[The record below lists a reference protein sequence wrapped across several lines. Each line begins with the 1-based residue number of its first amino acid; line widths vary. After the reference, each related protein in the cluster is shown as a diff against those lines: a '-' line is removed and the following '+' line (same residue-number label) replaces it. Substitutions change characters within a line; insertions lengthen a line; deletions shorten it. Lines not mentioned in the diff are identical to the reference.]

1 MAKEKRDPAFLFYDG
16 DAARDVSHMD
26 RLERGAY
33 FDLIQ
38 AQKKFH
44 GYSMEQVRKILGKD
58 FETVWNALDLILEQE
73 NGAYYIP
80 WLRTALEER
89 AQKNENQRKR
99 IQEYWDKRKNRGNT
113 MEVPTEDE
121 NENSI
126 SNKDIRDIDNYLD
139 TYTHISAKTKK
150 TPIYEKMMKIFLLK
164 FSGYFIDDEKDEIA
178 CTVIASNIEKV
189 KGWEPQSSL
198 NGHMD
203 DLMLFWTEVVNYVAG
218 DKWLRTRSLTDLSTK
233 EWQRLGQHMAKQDN
247 PEGLKDCKKDPT
259 DGMSDYQKEIYLK
272 RQAAKNKK
280 S

>member
-121 NENSI
+121 NEDSI
-126 SNKDIRDIDNYLD
+126 SNKDIEGINTILS
-139 TYTHISAKTKK
+139 TYTNYTGLKSFL
-150 TPIYEKMMKIFLLK
+150 PVYEKMMDVFLLK
-164 FSGYFIDDEKDEIA
+164 FSGYFRDEERDFPA
-178 CTVIASNIEKV
+178 CQAIASNVEKI
-189 KGWEPQSSL
+189 KGWNAGDCL
-198 NGHMD
+198 NGHLS
-203 DLMLFWTEVVNYVAG
+203 DLVVFWTEIVDYVAG
-218 DKWLRTRSLTDLSTK
+218 DKWLRTRSLSDLSTR
-233 EWQRLGQHMAKQDN
+233 EWQRLGQHMSK
-247 PEGLKDCKKDPT
+247 PKEEEKIKGKKEDL
-259 DGMSDYQKEIYLK
+259 SDYERNILEQREK
-272 RQAAKNKK
+272 AKNKK
-280 S
+280 PE